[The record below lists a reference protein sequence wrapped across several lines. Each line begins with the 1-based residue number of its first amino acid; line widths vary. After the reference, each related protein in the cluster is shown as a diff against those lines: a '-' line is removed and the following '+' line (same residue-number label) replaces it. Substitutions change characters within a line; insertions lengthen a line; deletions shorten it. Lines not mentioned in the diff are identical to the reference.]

1 MPKYFCPNRILGTL
15 AFLGCV
21 PLAAFAQD
29 SIDYRL
35 LKGPGYQVFEDG
47 VTQRARVR
55 CNYYAASSNDQWDK
69 SPGQVSIEYGIPIW
83 KAEYDVLFE
92 KMPAGRRWRLGS
104 NYWTNL
110 SASFSLDIAGKQ
122 VKAGYY
128 YLVLERTGEKLWSL
142 VLLEPAE
149 VTRRQLD
156 PYHVNLKDSGEGVR
170 VPLQWEKTDKQ
181 ADRLKITLKLR
192 DEDPKQMLINIFF
205 GKHRFTSPPLAVRF

>member
-1 MPKYFCPNRILGTL
+1 MRNSIPFLASVLLLIGLILSTAL
-15 AFLGCV
+15 
-21 PLAAFAQD
+21 AQD
-29 SIDYRL
+29 SIEYRL

-55 CNYYAASSNDQWDK
+55 CNYYTASSADPWDK
-69 SPGQVSIEYGIPIW
+69 SPGQVSIEYGLPVW
-83 KAEYDVLFE
+83 KAQYDVLFD
-92 KMPAGRRWRLGS
+92 KLAPGKRWRLGS

-110 SASFSLDIAGKQ
+110 SASFPFEIAGTR

-128 YLVLERTGEKLWSL
+128 YLVMERAGDRNWNL

-156 PYHVNLKDSGEGVR
+156 PYHVNLKDSGDGVR
-170 VPLQWEKTDKQ
+170 VPLKWEKVDQQ

-192 DEDPKQMLINIFF
+192 DENPKQMLIHIFF
-205 GKHRFTSPPLAVRF
+205 GRHHFTSPTLTVQF